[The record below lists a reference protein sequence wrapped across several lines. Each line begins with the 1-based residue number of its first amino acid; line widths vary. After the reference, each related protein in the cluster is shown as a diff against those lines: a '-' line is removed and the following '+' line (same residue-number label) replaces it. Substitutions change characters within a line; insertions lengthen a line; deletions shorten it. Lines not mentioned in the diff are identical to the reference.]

1 MSCYR
6 SGGKLKCS
14 VQRKKIDVNEL
25 IENTRNPEAGAIVIF
40 LGTVRKN
47 SEDKEIQWLFYEA
60 YEEMVVEEL
69 DRIVKEA
76 AESYH
81 ITDVNLVHR
90 LGRLGIKEDSVAIC
104 VSSPHRK
111 EAFRA
116 CQFIIDEVKTR
127 APIWKMDITAQ
138 GEKEWH

>member
-1 MSCYR
+1 M
-6 SGGKLKCS
+6 KCS
-14 VQRKKIDVNEL
+14 VQRRKIDIDEL
-25 IENTRNPEAGAIVIF
+25 IEITRNPEAGAIVVF

-76 AESYH
+76 MDKFH
-81 ITDVNLVHR
+81 ITDINLIHR

-104 VSSPHRK
+104 VSSPHRA
-111 EAFRA
+111 EAFQA
-116 CQFIIDEVKTR
+116 CQFVIDEVKTR
-127 APIWKMDITAQ
+127 APIWKMDITAD
-138 GEKEWH
+138 GEKAWH

>member
-1 MSCYR
+1 M
-6 SGGKLKCS
+6 KCS
-14 VQRKKIDVNEL
+14 VQREKIDVDEL
-25 IENTRNPEAGAIVIF
+25 INITRNPEAGAIVIF
-40 LGTVRKN
+40 LGTVRKR

-69 DRIVKEA
+69 DKIAKEA
-76 AESYH
+76 MDNFQV
-81 ITDVNLVHR
+81 TDINLVHR

-116 CQFIIDEVKTR
+116 CQFVIDEVKTR
-127 APIWKMDITAQ
+127 APIWKMDITSE